1 MSSPS
6 NIKQLRCDRPQ
17 TTRSLCASSRAS
29 SGPTH
34 STWAFSTSP
43 LSGFMISILSN
54 ATRSLCCCCGGWE
67 ESRAR
72 VMCGFR
78 EWRSVRA
85 AVSVLGP
92 FAGVSV
98 NHRTA
103 GRGTGVLLVLTVS
116 ALDAGGDGSSAIT
129 PSVKC
134 SLLGLIMIDGSIP
147 GMAGVFWRRTFWN
160 AEIRDR
166 KAGWWPCMFIL
177 VRSVSKVREG
187 RDVRGAS
194 IGL

>member
-1 MSSPS
+1 
-6 NIKQLRCDRPQ
+6 
-17 TTRSLCASSRAS
+17 
-29 SGPTH
+29 
-34 STWAFSTSP
+34 
-43 LSGFMISILSN
+43 
-54 ATRSLCCCCGGWE
+54 
-67 ESRAR
+67 
-72 VMCGFR
+72 MCGFR

-92 FAGVSV
+92 FV
-98 NHRTA
+98 
-103 GRGTGVLLVLTVS
+103 VLTVS

-166 KAGWWPCMFIL
+166 KAGWWPRGKHRKW
-177 VRSVSKVREG
+177 VG
-187 RDVRGAS
+187 RFFDDLGWYAD
-194 IGL
+194 GDKTGDGD